1 MKNKGNSLRLVLSA
15 QRVSSA
21 TSSSTIE
28 RKKQMMCRS
37 LLIEYYMGIAVHAS
51 RSGETAGQS
60 TRNLLEGS
68 NFASGIAG
76 GAKSASLA
84 RLPGRPSTRAG
95 LALGLGDLI
104 SIGS

>member
-1 MKNKGNSLRLVLSA
+1 
-15 QRVSSA
+15 
-21 TSSSTIE
+21 
-28 RKKQMMCRS
+28 
-37 LLIEYYMGIAVHAS
+37 MGIAVHAS